1 MEKKTSKPS
10 REEVLRE
17 FSPLG
22 KYRVRLLQDPR
33 KPGSGPILDIREYVS
48 TDTFEGFTRRGIRIR
63 ERAEL
68 DLLRDT
74 LLQVLELGGFAKPA
88 AGLVPVS

>member
-1 MEKKTSKPS
+1 MEKKTSKPA

-48 TDTFEGFTRRGIRIR
+48 ADTFEGL
-63 ERAEL
+63 RA
-68 DLLRDT
+68 
-74 LLQVLELGGFAKPA
+74 A
-88 AGLVPVS
+88 

>member
-17 FSPLG
+17 FAPLG

-33 KPGSGPILDIREYVS
+33 KPGTGPSLDIREYVS
-48 TDTFEGFTRRGIRIR
+48 AQTFEGFTKRGIRIR
-63 ERAEL
+63 DRAEL

-88 AGLVPVS
+88 AGLLPVS